1 MTYRFLLVAAMLAEA
16 SAFGPAYAQGTPSI
30 DPNQITQAEALSIA
44 QAAIKACKS
53 QGMSV
58 NVQVA
63 DADGHLRV
71 ALASENATLAG
82 LNTAPQKLA
91 SVLAFHAS
99 TRALRDR
106 LASDPAFAAQYGKDP
121 RYHFSPGG
129 VPIYKAGRFVA
140 VIAVGGGRTVD
151 ESCAIEA
158 MKLLPWA
165 QTTGNRDRL
174 AQTQ

>member
-1 MTYRFLLVAAMLAEA
+1 MKYRSLLIAAMVADAL
-16 SAFGPAYAQGTPSI
+16 AFGPAAAQTPASI
-30 DPNQITQAEALSIA
+30 DTNQITQAEALAIA
-44 QAAIKACKS
+44 QAAIQACTA

-71 ALASENATLAG
+71 ALASQNATLAG
-82 LNTAPQKLA
+82 LTTAPQKVA

-99 TRALRDR
+99 TRDLQAR
-106 LASDPAFAAQYGKDP
+106 LTNDTGFAAQYGKDP

-129 VPIYKAGRFVA
+129 LPIYRAGKFVA

-158 MKLLPWA
+158 LKLLPWA
-165 QTTGNRDRL
+165 KTSS
-174 AQTQ
+174 

>member
-1 MTYRFLLVAAMLAEA
+1 MKYRSPLFAAMLVAASM
-16 SAFGPAYAQGTPSI
+16 FGPVHAQTPASI
-30 DPNQITQAEALSIA
+30 DPNQITQAEALALA
-44 QAAIKACKS
+44 QAAIQACKA

-82 LNTAPQKLA
+82 LVTAPQKIA
-91 SVLAFHAS
+91 GVLAFRAS
-99 TRALRDR
+99 TRELQAR
-106 LASDPAFAAQYGKDP
+106 LKADPGFAAQYGKDA

-129 VPIYKAGRFVA
+129 LPIYKAGKFVA
-140 VIAVGGGRTVD
+140 VVAVGGGRTVD

-158 MKLLPWA
+158 LKLLPWA
-165 QTTGNRDRL
+165 STSN
-174 AQTQ
+174 

>member
-1 MTYRFLLVAAMLAEA
+1 MKHRLLLCAAALAA
-16 SAFGPAYAQGTPSI
+16 AAWAGGAGAQAPAAASI
-30 DPNQITQAEALSIA
+30 DPGLITQAEALAIA
-44 QAAIKACKS
+44 HGAIQACKS

-82 LNTAPQKLA
+82 LVTAPQKVA
-91 SVLAFHAS
+91 GVLAFHAS
-99 TRALRDR
+99 TRDLQAR

-129 VPIYKAGRFVA
+129 LPLYKAGRFVA

-158 MKLLPWA
+158 LKLLPWA
-165 QTTGNRDRL
+165 RTAG
-174 AQTQ
+174 

>member
-1 MTYRFLLVAAMLAEA
+1 MVSPMKYRLILVAAISA
-16 SAFGPAYAQGTPSI
+16 SALMFNPVAAQTPASI
-30 DPNQITQAEALSIA
+30 DSNQITQAEALVIA
-44 QAAIKACKS
+44 QAAIQACKS

-82 LNTAPQKLA
+82 FATAPQKIA

-99 TRALRDR
+99 TRDLQGR
-106 LASDPAFAAQYGKDP
+106 LTSDPGFAAQYGKDS

-129 VPIYKAGRFVA
+129 LPIYKAGKFVA

-158 MKLLPWA
+158 LKLLPWA
-165 QTTGNRDRL
+165 KTGS
-174 AQTQ
+174 

>member
-1 MTYRFLLVAAMLAEA
+1 MNYRLYVLAAMLAEA
-16 SAFGPAYAQGTPSI
+16 ATLGRATAQTPATI
-30 DPNQITQAEALSIA
+30 DPNQLTQAEALSLA
-44 QAAIKACKS
+44 QGAIQSCKE

-91 SVLAFHAS
+91 AVLAFRSS
-99 TRALRDR
+99 TRALQTR
-106 LASDPAFAAQYGKDP
+106 ANSDPGFAAQYGKDT

-129 VPIYKAGRFVA
+129 LPIYKAGKFVA
-140 VIAVGGGRTVD
+140 ALAVGGGRTVD
-151 ESCAIEA
+151 ESCAFEA
-158 MKLLPWA
+158 LKLLSWA
-165 QTTGNRDRL
+165 RTSE
-174 AQTQ
+174 

>member
-1 MTYRFLLVAAMLAEA
+1 MKALLIAALAYG
-16 SAFGPAYAQGTPSI
+16 SAAAQTSASI
-30 DPNQITQAEALSIA
+30 DTTLITQPEALSLA
-44 QAAIKACKS
+44 QAAIQACKA

-82 LNTAPQKLA
+82 LNTAPQKIA
-91 SVLAFHAS
+91 GVLAFHVS
-99 TRALRDR
+99 TRDLQTRVG
-106 LASDPAFAAQYGKDP
+106 SDPAFAAQYGKDT

-129 VPIYKAGRFVA
+129 LPIYKAGKFVA
-140 VIAVGGGRTVD
+140 VIAVGGGRTID

-158 MKLLPWA
+158 LKILPWA
-165 QTTGNRDRL
+165 TVSP
-174 AQTQ
+174 

>member
-1 MTYRFLLVAAMLAEA
+1 MNYCSLGLAGMLAGA
-16 SAFGPAYAQGTPSI
+16 LTLGQAHAQAQATI
-30 DPNQITQAEALSIA
+30 DPNQITQAEALALA
-44 QAAIKACKS
+44 QAAIQACKA

-91 SVLAFHAS
+91 AVLVFRAS
-99 TRALRDR
+99 TRELQARV
-106 LASDPAFAAQYGKDP
+106 ASDPGFAGQYGKDP
-121 RYHFSPGG
+121 RYHFSPGAL
-129 VPIYKAGRFVA
+129 PIYKAGKFVA
-140 VIAVGGGRTVD
+140 VLAVGGGRTVD

-158 MKLLPWA
+158 LKLLPWA
-165 QTTGNRDRL
+165 KTSG
-174 AQTQ
+174 

>member
-1 MTYRFLLVAAMLAEA
+1 MTHHPFIGAVLLANLLAAGQAA
-16 SAFGPAYAQGTPSI
+16 AQAQATI
-30 DPNQITQAEALSIA
+30 DDSQITQPEALAIA
-44 QAAIKACKS
+44 QAAIAACKA

-71 ALASENATLAG
+71 ALASEHATLAG
-82 LNTAPQKLA
+82 LITAPQKIA
-91 SVLAFHAS
+91 GVLAFHAS
-99 TRALRDR
+99 TRELQARV
-106 LASDPAFAAQYGKDP
+106 ANDPGFAAQYGKDP

-129 VPIYKAGRFVA
+129 LPIYKAGKFVA

-158 MKLLPWA
+158 LKLLPWA
-165 QTTGNRDRL
+165 RTGG
-174 AQTQ
+174 

>member
-1 MTYRFLLVAAMLAEA
+1 MTYRSLFISATLAGALASGQAAAQA
-16 SAFGPAYAQGTPSI
+16 SAAI
-30 DPNQITQAEALSIA
+30 DAGQITQGEALAIA
-44 QAAIKACKS
+44 QAAIQACKA

-82 LNTAPQKLA
+82 LTTAPQKIA
-91 SVLAFHAS
+91 SVLAFRAS
-99 TRALRDR
+99 TRDLQAR
-106 LASDPAFAAQYGKDP
+106 LGSDPGFAAQYGKDT

-129 VPIYKAGRFVA
+129 LPIYKAGRFVA
-140 VIAVGGGRTVD
+140 VIAVGGGRTID

-158 MKLLPWA
+158 LKLLPWA
-165 QTTGNRDRL
+165 KTSN
-174 AQTQ
+174 

>member
-1 MTYRFLLVAAMLAEA
+1 
-16 SAFGPAYAQGTPSI
+16 
-30 DPNQITQAEALSIA
+30 
-44 QAAIKACKS
+44 
-53 QGMSV
+53 MSV

-71 ALASENATLAG
+71 ALASDNATLAG
-82 LNTAPQKLA
+82 LATAPQKIA

-99 TRALRDR
+99 TRELQAR

-129 VPIYKAGRFVA
+129 LPLYKAGRFVA

-158 MKLLPWA
+158 LKLLPWA
-165 QTTGNRDRL
+165 KTGG
-174 AQTQ
+174 

>member
-1 MTYRFLLVAAMLAEA
+1 MEMKALLIAALACGTA
-16 SAFGPAYAQGTPSI
+16 AAQTAASI
-30 DPNQITQAEALSIA
+30 DPAQITQPEALSLA
-44 QAAIKACKS
+44 QAAIQACKA

-82 LNTAPQKLA
+82 LVTAPQKIA

-99 TRALRDR
+99 TRDLQARVG
-106 LASDPAFAAQYGKDP
+106 SDPAFAGQYGKDA

-129 VPIYKAGRFVA
+129 LPIYKAG
-140 VIAVGGGRTVD
+140 
-151 ESCAIEA
+151 
-158 MKLLPWA
+158 
-165 QTTGNRDRL
+165 
-174 AQTQ
+174 

>member
-1 MTYRFLLVAAMLAEA
+1 MNYRSLFLVALLAGA
-16 SAFGPAYAQGTPSI
+16 AVQGGAYAQTSPTI

-44 QAAIKACKS
+44 QAAIGACKS

-58 NVQVA
+58 NVEVA

-82 LNTAPQKLA
+82 IRTAPEKLA

-99 TRALRDR
+99 TRDLKDR
-106 LASDPAFAAQYGKDP
+106 LEKDPGFAAQYGKDP

-129 VPIYKAGRFVA
+129 LPIYKAGKFVA

-158 MKLLPWA
+158 LKLLHWA
-165 QTTGNRDRL
+165 KTSN
-174 AQTQ
+174 

>member
-1 MTYRFLLVAAMLAEA
+1 MKMKALLIAALTCG
-16 SAFGPAYAQGTPSI
+16 SAAAQTSASI
-30 DPNQITQAEALSIA
+30 DTTLITQPEALSLA
-44 QAAIKACKS
+44 QAAIQACKA

-82 LNTAPQKLA
+82 LNTAPQKIA
-91 SVLAFHAS
+91 GVLAFHVS
-99 TRALRDR
+99 TRDLQTRIG
-106 LASDPAFAAQYGKDP
+106 SDTAFAAQYGKDP

-129 VPIYKAGRFVA
+129 LPIYKAGRFVA
-140 VIAVGGGRTVD
+140 VIAVGGGRTID

-158 MKLLPWA
+158 LKILPWA
-165 QTTGNRDRL
+165 TVSP
-174 AQTQ
+174 

>member
-1 MTYRFLLVAAMLAEA
+1 MRYHSLPRAGLLALALGFSQA
-16 SAFGPAYAQGTPSI
+16 QAQGPASI
-30 DPNQITQAEALSIA
+30 DPGEITQAEALKLA
-44 QAAIKACKS
+44 QAAIQACKA

-91 SVLAFHAS
+91 AVLAFHAS
-99 TRALRDR
+99 TRELQSRVNG
-106 LASDPAFAAQYGKDP
+106 DPAFAAQYGKDT

-129 VPIYKAGRFVA
+129 LPIYKAGKFVA

-158 MKLLPWA
+158 LKLLPWA
-165 QTTGNRDRL
+165 SSTN
-174 AQTQ
+174 